1 MAKKPIKTPLPADL
15 PENWNAGQIVA
26 PDGPS
31 VGLTEQH
38 GYNYLMAAVNRA
50 QQGVNEVNDAFEAV
64 GGKRACRFTVGTSTA
79 GWTEADCDFL
89 CDGVDDQVEIN
100 QALLAV
106 SSTAEGGET
115 VLLDGEY
122 HITGQITFA
131 ARSVLRGNGKNTVLY
146 RDAVS
151 MSDSASFQ
159 NAMIVL
165 RNGCGLHN
173 LVLDSTVDAPDS
185 TQVYGDSSPVISDVS
200 INTRAWLDLPGEH
213 HVGTGIY
220 VLFLFGNSSI
230 TNCAFGNLSTAIH
243 LGNAG
248 EGLITGCSAPFVKS
262 AGSGTWEF
270 APCFLQ
276 IDNGAKCIIV
286 TDNMCGLS
294 SIKVNSNNYGN
305 VISNNVA
312 SKIEITN
319 TGLQDFPSNG
329 GNIISGNILGGK
341 EAVEAGISPGIT
353 LGENTR
359 DWFVTGNQVRNVT
372 QEDGYFPIIDNGVN
386 NIIRFNSNDPGGS
399 TPATVQQATP
409 TVVVN
414 ADGTVTASATQA
426 AGYVAAGTRSTTHQI
441 SSADDTDLTPENIK
455 DGVSIFGVQGTLQS
469 EGSGTAGVSSFNG
482 RSGAVVPGDN
492 DYTAAMVG
500 AVSSPTVTDI
510 QAVTQAEYDALET
523 KNPSV
528 LYLIKE

>member
-1 MAKKPIKTPLPADL
+1 MAEKPIKTPLPADL

-64 GGKRACRFTVGTSTA
+64 GGKRTCRFTVGTSTA

-100 QALLAV
+100 QALRAAV
-106 SSTAEGGET
+106 SIADGGEI

-122 HITGQITFA
+122 HITSQITIENK
-131 ARSVLRGNGKNTVLY
+131 SVLRGNGKNTVLY

-151 MSDSASFQ
+151 MSSSASFQ
-159 NAMIVL
+159 NAMLV
-165 RNGCGLHN
+165 LHN
-173 LVLDSTVDAPDS
+173 RCELRDLSIDSTVDAPDS
-185 TQVYGDSSPVISDVS
+185 AQVYANISPIIADISIGS
-200 INTRAWLDLPGEH
+200 LSRHRLR
-213 HVGTGIY
+213 TGIY
-220 VLFLFGNSSI
+220 VTVFLDASRISDCLFSD
-230 TNCAFGNLSTAIH
+230 LSTAIH
-243 LGNAG
+243 MGYGDRAVICG
-248 EGLITGCSAPFVKS
+248 CKTPYSARTGSEQVA
-262 AGSGTWEF
+262 
-270 APCFLQ
+270 CFLQ
-276 IDNGAKCIIV
+276 VDQALGVIV
-286 TDNMCGLS
+286 TDNTCIMS
-294 SIKVNSNNYGN
+294 SIRLNCNECGN
-305 VISNNVA
+305 VISNNLTA
-312 SKIEITN
+312 QIEITN
-319 TGLQDFPSNG
+319 TGIPGAAMSG